1 MEMEKVK
8 SMLDVSV
15 NEMWKILD
23 AIKHYHDDYY
33 VNDNVTKMLKDIEK
47 KIKKTIKQEQTK

>member
-1 MEMEKVK
+1 
-8 SMLDVSV
+8 MLDVSV

-33 VNDNVTKMLKDIEK
+33 VNDSVTKMLKDLEK